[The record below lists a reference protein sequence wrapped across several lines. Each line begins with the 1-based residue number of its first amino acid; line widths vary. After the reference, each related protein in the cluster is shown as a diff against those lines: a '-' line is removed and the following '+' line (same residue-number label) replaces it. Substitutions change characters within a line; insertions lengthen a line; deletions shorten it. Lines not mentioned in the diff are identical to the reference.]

1 MTVYDPPSTVSPN
14 ITIRALLDDPALEL
28 AARLITGSGGLAR
41 SVANRRIQKS
51 GLAMVGHL
59 HGIVPD
65 RIQILGETE
74 LSFVESLTEEE
85 QRRAARHLFSLELCC
100 VVVTRGVMPPGTFVT
115 EAERTDTALIV
126 CQERSSSA
134 ITQLHSLL
142 DERLAPRTR
151 IHGVLVDVF
160 EVGVLILGKSGIG
173 KSECALELVMAGHR
187 LVADDVVECDY
198 RPPGMIFG
206 EPNEMLRHHMEVRGL
221 GILDIKELY
230 GVTAIRERK
239 RVDLV
244 VQLEFW
250 DPNAKRHFDRLGV
263 EARNREILGVPI
275 REVRLPVRPGRTM
288 SSIIQIAAR
297 HELLRQAGHDSAR
310 DFVEK
315 IESNIQPSE
324 SGAHDPTAAGRGGDG
339 PAATRPNDVGK
350 SQQPLESSVP
360 PPVVPSGSPASTDK
374 ADDE

>member
-1 MTVYDPPSTVSPN
+1 MTVYDPPSTVSPS
-14 ITIRALLDDPALEL
+14 ISVQALLDDPALEL
-28 AARLITGSGGLAR
+28 AARLIAGAKGLKR
-41 SVANRRIQKS
+41 NIGNRRIQKS

-59 HGIVPD
+59 HGIAPS

-100 VVVTRGVMPPGTFVT
+100 VVVTRGVMPPPTFVK
-115 EAERTDTALIV
+115 EAERTGTALIV

-230 GVTAIRERK
+230 GVTAIRDRK

-244 VQLEFW
+244 VQLELW
-250 DPNAKRHFDRLGV
+250 DADVKRHFDRLGV
-263 EARNREILGVPI
+263 EERNREILGVPI
-275 REVRLPVRPGRTM
+275 REVRLPVRPGRNM

-297 HELLRQAGHDSAR
+297 HELLRQAGHDSATK
-310 DFVEK
+310 FVER
-315 IESNIQPSE
+315 IESNISTE
-324 SGAHDPTAAGRGGDG
+324 SGAHDPTLSRPPAEPTAARSDG
-339 PAATRPNDVGK
+339 SSR
-350 SQQPLESSVP
+350 PLESSVP
-360 PPVVPSGSPASTDK
+360 PPVTPSGSGTRSGG
-374 ADDE
+374 DDD

>member
-28 AARLITGSGGLAR
+28 AARLIAGSGGLAR